1 MQIRKGALA
10 SAYKPDKMI
19 LNQSTEGTTPL
30 NLPAFKFP
38 KPFGA
43 ALSLLPAY
51 PHSLLFSQ
59 ALNLALGRIIQPDL
73 LEPLH
78 GKLISIRVTDVGVSF
93 FFSINPTGFVAC
105 KAGKTPDLTI
115 SASAYDFILLGT
127 RKEDPDALFCS
138 RRLVV
143 EGDTE
148 LGLIAKNTLDAVE
161 QPKLELS
168 QLMPGP
174 VLEKAVSRLLAA
186 GR

>member
-1 MQIRKGALA
+1 M
-10 SAYKPDKMI
+10 
-19 LNQSTEGTTPL
+19 

-43 ALSLLPAY
+43 LLSLLPSY

-59 ALNLALGRIIQPDL
+59 ALNLALGRIIQPNL
-73 LEPLH
+73 LEPLY
-78 GKLISIRVTDVGVSF
+78 GKLISIRVTDAGISF
-93 FFSINPTGFVAC
+93 SFSVNSSGFVAC
-105 KAGKTPDLTI
+105 MAGKIPDLTI
-115 SASAYDFILLGT
+115 SATAYDFILLGA
-127 RKEDPDALFCS
+127 RKEDPDALFFS

-161 QPKLELS
+161 LPKLELS
-168 QLMPGP
+168 QLMPGK
-174 VLEKAVSRLLAA
+174 VLEKAASRLLAA